1 MADAAEDGWI
11 AAWGGHGVSLGLSAV
26 LSPPCWGMDRP
37 WLLQLPPTPPAVFVL
52 PKQHAEGIKK

>member
-1 MADAAEDGWI
+1 MLQRTGGSLHGGGARCVPGAECC
-11 AAWGGHGVSLGLSAV
+11 AV
-26 LSPPCWGMDRP
+26 PQCWGMDRP